1 MFEQTVSVPGW
12 LYLLLLLAA
21 AYAVIVSIL
30 FPSVRWFVQRR
41 LNRAVAK
48 LNTSLSI
55 KIKPFQQTKRQVLI
69 DQLVFD
75 PEVVAVIDQV
85 ARETN
90 VPREAL
96 MLDVKRYARE
106 IVPSFNAYVYYQLG
120 YWFAKWITRF
130 LYRVRV
136 SAVDQQML
144 GSLDEDST
152 VVFVMNHRS
161 NMDYVLI
168 CYLAAEQVTL
178 SYAVG
183 EWARVFPLESL
194 IRAMG
199 AFFVRRGSQN
209 VLYRKVLGRY
219 VHMATQSGVCQA
231 VFPEGGLSRDGNV
244 AEPKIG
250 FLDYMLR
257 NYDYRTDRNITF
269 IPVGI
274 NYDRVIEDKNLIHWD
289 DKTRRLSHWQTLLRV
304 FKFLKVNVFSS
315 TRTRWQRYG
324 YAGVNFG
331 IPFDMRDYCEK
342 NKLIFRHLAQRDRIP
357 AVTALAV
364 ELMGAV
370 RYVIPVL
377 PVPVIATVFS
387 RHKGD
392 TLRSLDIIA
401 GCDRVI
407 DEMVSAGAAIRAEQK
422 PRHKTI
428 AAALEN
434 LKHRHI
440 LIETDDSFK
449 VNPEF
454 ERLIEYYA
462 NSIRHWQACTV
473 ARHTNQ
479 A

>member
-1 MFEQTVSVPGW
+1 MFEQNVSVSGW
-12 LYLLLLLAA
+12 LYVLLLMAA
-21 AYAVIVSIL
+21 GYAVIVSVL

-41 LNRAVAK
+41 LNRAVAH

-75 PEVVAVIDQV
+75 PEVVALIDQV

-120 YWFAKWITRF
+120 YWFAKWISRF
-130 LYRVRV
+130 LYRIRV
-136 SAVDQQML
+136 SAVDQKVL
-144 GSLDEDST
+144 TTLDEDST

-209 VLYRKVLGRY
+209 ILYRKVLGRY

-231 VFPEGGLSRDGNV
+231 VFPEGGLSRDGGV

-269 IPVGI
+269 VPVGI

-289 DKTRRLSHWQTLLRV
+289 DKSRRLSKWQTLGRVLKFLRV
-304 FKFLKVNVFSS
+304 NIFSGS
-315 TRTRWQRYG
+315 RNRWQRYG

-331 IPFDMRDYCEK
+331 IPFDMRLYCEK
-342 NKLIFRHLAQRDRIP
+342 RNLIFRHLEQRDRIP
-357 AVTALAV
+357 AVTALAA
-364 ELMGAV
+364 ELMDAV

-387 RHKGD
+387 RQKGQAM
-392 TLRSLDIIA
+392 SWLDIIA
-401 GCDRVI
+401 GCDSVI
-407 DEMVSAGAAIRAEQK
+407 DEMIATGAAIRAEQR

-434 LKHRHI
+434 LRHRHI
-440 LIETDDSFK
+440 LFETDERFQ

-454 ERLIEYYA
+454 ERLIDYYA
-462 NSIRHWQACTV
+462 NSIRQWQTGQQ
-473 ARHTNQ
+473 NDQ
-479 A
+479 